1 MKIYCQYV
9 TSSTKEV
16 AKKLGL
22 NANYVNNIESYFVTN
37 NTMTQDQLTDDKIE
51 ERAKRIQDFLD
62 NKKEEAKQVRYAIPE
77 YETEEFNPEIDTDLA
92 YFDPN
97 FTYTT
102 LSIFKNASDFINW
115 KNKQQN
121 PDLFKTPQDAYLY
134 ELWKVM
140 EEEFNGNSSEE
151 AKKIAESKLINYRKE
166 IAPYTKEDINNNE
179 VVKKASANNINEK
192 DIQSQLWKHMQNMGL
207 SVSGSKGMQEFLKTH
222 NLQSVQQ
229 AIESP
234 EVQKEMD
241 EIKQKAIA
249 DSTFMKAPNGRKSN
263 LTERQWLQVRTKAFK
278 DWFGDWEK
286 VVPSTEAAEELISYV
301 TNISNRNNRFS
312 KLAQLLLNNNL
323 LPYNL
328 KYFKIDNNRDDIE
341 KAAGLWSSFVNYI
354 EVLGNNVSQE
364 SIDKHLLHEL
374 IHYNTEQI
382 LQDYK
387 DNKIT
392 NNAKREAIKN
402 LYDIIT
408 YAKDFLSKDIQAN
421 KNKYIEIAKRQNS
434 TIDSRVFYAF
444 DNQGSSE
451 IDEFISEVFTNPG
464 FQEILNNIPYKES
477 KQTIWSKIKN
487 AISSIFGFDINKGSV
502 LEEALKASSNLLQN
516 NNVSKVVD
524 ENGEP
529 LVVYHGSNE
538 YGFKVFDPSKSDD
551 KISLFASSSKWI
563 ASTYT
568 SFKPLENTLVR
579 KALLKGNAIDLIKNE
594 DWKSLEK
601 LINSVIDINLPRP
614 EEFGY
619 PMSYDG
625 NEKVLDEVLAIQ
637 KELDNPNL
645 TEEEQS
651 SLLADLTKAEDKYY
665 YSGNYTFRVKQRI
678 IRGKNNIEISID
690 DSYDKEFNSSYYN
703 EGGVIFRGSPE
714 ELIDALTFDTK
725 VYDLF
730 LNIKNP
736 LTLDNQVNEYGH
748 ANNWN
753 NLDFA
758 PAAKEVQNR
767 TLWGEATIGTHKET
781 KTRDVAAYA
790 KEHGYDGVIFKQIA
804 DKGGYPGYQSLN
816 PMTDADYLY
825 EDMYIGE
832 DSFNAT
838 NKLESDIIIAFNSN
852 QIKSATDNVGTFSR
866 TNNDIT
872 TYTTPQGEIYGF
884 VDKEGNVYLD
894 ETKISPE
901 HPIHEYTHL
910 WDRVV
915 QQKNPKLWN
924 RGIELMK
931 QTTLWNE
938 ILNSEHYGKAW
949 QQLGI
954 NGERLNNLIA
964 SEVHARLTG
973 TEGEALLKKLAKKK
987 GQSNIIS
994 KLKEWLLDI
1003 WKTLGETFGT
1013 WNKESLDNLTL
1024 EDFNHLTIR
1033 DFAKGYNPV
1042 SNTFMYNDKSNVQ
1055 SNNIQAEE
1063 FKIEYT
1069 PIGKSRQTYTV
1080 KGSHIYNKE
1089 GKEVFAKNSK
1099 DRNKIFANLAVLQG
1113 RAVVIQHKNSSYIV
1127 NNRDQII
1134 SVTSGKIME
1143 WGKENGDRKAIL
1155 EAAKEKFESKNKQ
1168 SSQDNNIIKESDYSK
1183 QLIKVLQNLV
1193 NKIKAS
1199 NIKEAKAAQNLYEWT
1214 IQAQQAILDAIKN
1227 GEREDGDL
1235 FLDKVQEHLNTLAQK
1250 LPENLA
1256 KEAMKAAKEMGKD
1269 WGKITTNAQ
1278 AKEVK
1283 TILNFKPEEAE
1294 FYSGAAEGSDK
1305 AWEEAATKAG
1315 IKVKNYTTTNWDNL
1329 SNEWKE
1335 KIDKEYQE
1343 VVNTLG
1349 RKALD
1354 INSYAGKLVRRDMMQ
1369 ADKADAIFAVGEI
1382 AFNGYVNGD
1391 TGYATT
1397 RGIIRDIPIYLFDQK
1412 DNIWKIW
1419 NKEQSKFIPTSQ
1431 PTLTKNAAV
1440 IGTRKLQDNGRNA
1453 ISELIDF
1460 SLGRSAGKKF
1470 SEQSQETVL
1479 QKTQKVINQIQE
1491 DTSKIKLTEDEHN
1504 YINTETNDLF
1514 ARTTTVIQANKD
1526 GKPFEE
1532 NDWKLPS
1539 TTIGTQVD
1547 RFVRDFFDGK
1557 LGDLNTLGDRY
1568 YNATTEQWQA
1578 FMQDLQKLK
1587 DFFDGKT
1594 KESKGKKLHIVPK
1607 DITLTGTVEVT
1618 DEKGNKKLLP
1628 VAGTVDLLAYDD
1640 EGNFYIYDMKTKRSA
1655 NIYDSDEV
1663 KWKNQLSLYK
1673 QLLEQKYGVKVV
1685 GTGIIP
1691 IKVDYLAPKTENGT
1705 AEYTAKEGQLYNHGK
1720 AYTNAQPRQVKEL
1733 DMIHRRTTEPLDIRF
1748 EKLKD
1753 AEKKLLKDKPIAP
1766 VTEEFN
1772 PNAGKSVF
1780 TINLDDDMSEAMEAD
1795 ADAYAKARAFF
1806 EEKEKQNAVEE
1817 QKAEDRYNK
1826 ALAYLDEQVKTMPY
1840 TGKTINTNEESTLT
1854 KLGKLITPTQLNDR
1868 INYIARSFSSQID
1881 LAVEEMTET
1890 IKEQLAEAK
1899 AEKDETKINK
1909 LNHALKVLENPD
1921 KQREKAVKMLGSNT
1935 LINRMKQEIQ
1945 DVIDY
1950 SKNPNI
1956 KNQYQI
1962 LSDYFIDIFNLA
1974 TPIMEQYENVKFTIH
1989 KTNILDGSN
1998 LKEGASI
2005 EMTESTEDLQNEENA
2020 YEDSDDGDRAATG
2033 NEGWSFKIKFEDPHN
2048 TLTRD
2053 TKKVLYNLV
2062 KMNGDEVDV
2071 DDLGKPRYIAFNQAY
2086 AILLDKLA
2094 NKIVEPQ
2101 DFVQKDKDGN
2111 ISYPLLEEMANKFP
2125 WVNQVLDALD
2135 VDNTDGY
2142 GNLGTMFYSAFKR
2155 YFTHYYM
2162 LRGNKVFPMN
2172 EMTPVESALA
2182 ETTGNYEHGN
2192 VLDENSIY
2200 NSDKTINQEHIN
2212 NIKEKIKRLDSLAA
2226 HFNDNYIEIA
2236 EGLNSILRS
2245 IGFNTTVQE
2254 LIGLSQDGEYM
2265 KNYRILK
2272 SSINRILSI
2281 AEKLENKHL
2290 IQESKDEI
2298 KKIAPI
2304 LGTVS
2309 ELNNCTSFRQNG
2321 NNYPSYTPCSFMS
2334 NMIDHLKSDKYF
2346 KQYIEEQFK
2355 PYDKWFYD
2363 EKEGRYLNGWLN
2375 LIMTNPDVR
2384 NHLSLKEIK
2393 FIAEGSSDIFNN
2405 DSQAAIEYN
2414 EWLPNQIRKS
2424 FLHLYFD
2431 TPNDSSSKIQYADYA
2446 FPIFSDSEMAAFI
2459 RMPKYIKNF
2468 RDRLTPKLRDV
2479 VLQEINRITKVNQRE
2494 KVGVSKIQHFD
2505 TRGKDFLFIPEMNAY
2520 KKELFQFI
2528 DNDDMSGLDAFIDEK
2543 LKEIMKQKVEKA
2555 LSADQESIIEF
2566 VMNSAKVKT
2575 KEEAI
2580 EKFAEFV
2587 WNNAYA
2593 QSQIIQ
2599 LTVTDLAYYKN
2610 EIDFQK
2616 RYKEVYA
2623 SGTRFNSESKYG
2635 KKNFN
2640 IIYLADAVVTS
2651 NSYGLVEETLNKAVE
2666 EKRLTLAEKYNI
2678 LSMFSKIKSTD
2689 GQGFRTLT
2697 SYRSM
2702 LDMMGQW
2709 TPRLQALYERLNN
2722 GTWKYEDFENIL
2734 QTLKP
2739 FAYTQTI
2746 QNDGLGGKIRIGH
2759 QIKDSEFVLLAI
2771 YNTLAMG
2778 GTKDISQNTGSP
2790 QLRALNMFM
2799 EENGID
2805 AAIFE
2810 SGVKTG
2816 GQGIIDINHSDTRA
2830 AKVLETKLPTKNKEN
2845 KREYTLA
2852 DAIMHEYTTYYKSKK
2867 EGAKAFN
2874 EASPSEKLEWGL
2886 LQMLRNGNITQEAFN
2901 KFTKKAMPTEV
2912 EVKEMLEKACK
2923 TVNKNGDILEDLNK
2937 NGIMLNT
2944 SVVHSIPTS
2953 DYMIAQQNPEHLF
2966 DAQSV
2971 AGSQNRNLIESDFP
2985 ADFELKFK
2993 DSFDKNHV
3001 LKGNEINKLC
3011 SDLII
3016 ENLLEDFET
3025 IKADFKNIETIQKI
3039 LIKAIQASNKY
3050 GNDMINALQIVEVNG
3065 KKQFNIP
3072 TNNINTLN
3080 KLQELVLSVFSNR
3093 ITKQKNKKGAAC
3105 TLVSSFGFTHDLHVI
3120 KDKEGN
3126 LQFEVYMP
3134 WHSQKH
3140 LAPFLVDVL
3149 DDDGKVI
3156 GKKIDIEKVKE
3167 NDPKLLEGFGY
3178 RIPTEGKYSMMS
3190 FIIKGFLPQ
3199 ENGSTIIMPAD
3210 TIVYA
3215 GEDFDI
3221 DKKFLQFY
3229 NYYKTKDG
3237 KYKTYEYD
3245 WSKGVAGNSRQAR
3258 ENMLLDLY
3266 RKVWGSPQIR
3276 DQVMSPGGYDT
3287 IKTDAYKT
3295 DIVNDP
3301 QLLNAWAKAHGINT
3315 NFIEELNNIQNDE
3328 DGAAVYNS
3336 FASDVNALNKSI
3348 KEATLDEV
3356 EDFLSK
3362 NKKTFDPLSMETF
3375 IYFHKQNMAGAS
3387 LIGIYANNNV
3397 GQAKRQFSNLE
3408 LKKEIV
3414 INNRTIK
3421 SLHDAYTTVEG
3432 KTIRISK
3439 LCAEFSAASVDNVK
3453 DPVLARLAQTPNTA
3467 YITCFML
3474 CAGMTSEEISLVFNL
3489 PGFRDIIDLYGL
3501 IDAKTIKDLPKLLA
3515 IKAAKAKINKLAEN
3529 DSSIDKVRA
3538 NKMIEELTEQILSI
3552 SNSIPSSD
3560 FNFDSDTMREATFY
3574 YNLYKNIDIKT
3585 DVNTDL
3591 VLMSS
3596 VIARMNKLVGPLLE
3610 IEAAAQDLRTVT
3622 QLGRADSPN
3631 GSVGITLAEMYRQKQ
3646 ALKAFN
3652 YKAQQPEFTLNNAEQ
3667 LIQDDLINPFGDLE
3681 TIRTKLQESPLAKLQ
3696 AFYSLGIDSVPTVM
3710 RDLFTQT
3717 SESFQLELNYLFE
3730 ESANYNLPTA
3740 TIQDF
3745 MDSYIIYEL
3754 TKSKMFGD
3762 SEEGTFAEKRN
3773 YYLYKFPADLQKM
3786 QTDPDLKEVFQ
3797 LGALNRLRV
3806 NNGEIV
3812 LDKSGRVTED
3822 VRNRFMRDFDS
3833 LLYGNDKAKKLAEDL
3848 FKYAYYKEGFKF
3860 SHNSF
3865 GNFFST
3871 QFLSSFPEYIDTL
3884 RNIDNHLVDID
3895 GKFFAQFM
3903 FNHLGEFVTK
3913 RSVKGFSRHGD
3924 MFIPDNAASVT
3935 NYRTDRH
3942 RYRYF
3947 EYMTLIDEMGTNYNV
3962 RLDPNTQFSKHPKYI
3977 ILHDVEHDE
3986 INNKTLDYYNSS
3998 ETVND
4003 IYNRT
4008 VNPNLKTALN
4018 LATQNGFVSGMQ
4030 SEEDFA
4036 FLNNSTKDELKIED
4050 PFANETPETT
4060 TEEEKLKDYKPQEE
4074 LKKQNMKPCPAP
4086 AGKKY
4091 SPEIQK
4097 RIEDF
4102 KKTNKLSERIKLKQL
4117 GVKDEDLI

>member
-1 MKIYCQYV
+1 MKIYCQYA
-9 TSSTKEV
+9 TPSTKEV

-37 NTMTQDQLTDDKIE
+37 NTITQDQLADDKIE
-51 ERAKRIQDFLD
+51 ERVKRIQDFLD
-62 NKKEEAKQVRYAIPE
+62 NKKEEAKQVRYAIPD
-77 YETEEFNPEIDTDLA
+77 YVTGNNYIYQNEFSKLVFYDRE
-92 YFDPN
+92 
-97 FTYTT
+97 
-102 LSIFKNASDFINW
+102 LSNVYLLQFKNASDFINW

-134 ELWKVM
+134 ELWRVM
-140 EEEFNGNSSEE
+140 EEAFNDNSSEK
-151 AKKIAESKLINYRKE
+151 AKEIAESKLINYRKE

-179 VVKKASANNINEK
+179 AVKKASNTQINSNN
-192 DIQSQLWKHMQNMGL
+192 
-207 SVSGSKGMQEFLKTH
+207 
-222 NLQSVQQ
+222 
-229 AIESP
+229 
-234 EVQKEMD
+234 
-241 EIKQKAIA
+241 
-249 DSTFMKAPNGRKSN
+249 KSF
-263 LTERQWLQVRTKAFK
+263 E
-278 DWFGDWEK
+278 
-286 VVPSTEAAEELISYV
+286 
-301 TNISNRNNRFS
+301 
-312 KLAQLLLNNNL
+312 
-323 LPYNL
+323 
-328 KYFKIDNNRDDIE
+328 KYFKFQAPITETTDEKLLNGKLAFTRDGNIVVSKNINKEDIFKYIKGEIDSPTSKQKKVVFDSLAKKGYTEE
-341 KAAGLWSSFVNYI
+341 KLRKLIQTNEDA
-354 EVLGNNVSQE
+354 
-364 SIDKHLLHEL
+364 KKLLIYHEL
-374 IHYNTEQI
+374 SHKYWEDNGKDYYKGDERNTDGTLISEKINWLSPNKLKVEERATLDAIQRLELEKSIANTEQSS
-382 LQDYK
+382 Q
-387 DNKIT
+387 
-392 NNAKREAIKN
+392 NNQQTPQFTWDRTSNNSYEVSSKGDKRFSALYATFKKGTIIDGVDVGGMTIEDVYQKVIKKSGKGK
-402 LYDIIT
+402 
-408 YAKDFLSKDIQAN
+408 APA
-421 KNKYIEIAKRQNS
+421 E
-434 TIDSRVFYAF
+434 DS
-444 DNQGSSE
+444 
-451 IDEFISEVFTNPG
+451 
-464 FQEILNNIPYKES
+464 ILNLD
-477 KQTIWSKIKN
+477 
-487 AISSIFGFDINKGSV
+487 A
-502 LEEALKASSNLLQN
+502 
-516 NNVSKVVD
+516 VD
-524 ENGEP
+524 DDGYP
-529 LVVYHGSNE
+529 LFN
-538 YGFKVFDPSKSDD
+538 PSKLPQYLLR
-551 KISLFASSSKWI
+551 II
-563 ASTYT
+563 ADYT
-568 SFKPLENTLVR
+568 TLGGR
-579 KALLKGNAIDLIKNE
+579 K
-594 DWKSLEK
+594 
-601 LINSVIDINLPRP
+601 
-614 EEFGY
+614 
-619 PMSYDG
+619 
-625 NEKVLDEVLAIQ
+625 
-637 KELDNPNL
+637 
-645 TEEEQS
+645 
-651 SLLADLTKAEDKYY
+651 LTKEELED
-665 YSGNYTFRVKQRI
+665 F
-678 IRGKNNIEISID
+678 
-690 DSYDKEFNSSYYN
+690 SYY
-703 EGGVIFRGSPE
+703 EGYLPLWQE
-714 ELIDALTFDTK
+714 WANQNPELIDELRIKAKGKILTDQFANTRVSQARAL
-725 VYDLF
+725 
-730 LNIKNP
+730 
-736 LTLDNQVNEYGH
+736 
-748 ANNWN
+748 
-753 NLDFA
+753 
-758 PAAKEVQNR
+758 
-767 TLWGEATIGTHKET
+767 
-781 KTRDVAAYA
+781 
-790 KEHGYDGVIFKQIA
+790 A
-804 DKGGYPGYQSLN
+804 D
-816 PMTDADYLY
+816 
-825 EDMYIGE
+825 
-832 DSFNAT
+832 
-838 NKLESDIIIAFNSN
+838 
-852 QIKSATDNVGTFSR
+852 
-866 TNNDIT
+866 
-872 TYTTPQGEIYGF
+872 
-884 VDKEGNVYLD
+884 
-894 ETKISPE
+894 
-901 HPIHEYTHL
+901 
-910 WDRVV
+910 
-915 QQKNPKLWN
+915 
-924 RGIELMK
+924 
-931 QTTLWNE
+931 
-938 ILNSEHYGKAW
+938 ILNS
-949 QQLGI
+949 QNGI
-954 NGERLNNLIA
+954 N
-964 SEVHARLTG
+964 
-973 TEGEALLKKLAKKK
+973 
-987 GQSNIIS
+987 
-994 KLKEWLLDI
+994 
-1003 WKTLGETFGT
+1003 
-1013 WNKESLDNLTL
+1013 
-1024 EDFNHLTIR
+1024 
-1033 DFAKGYNPV
+1033 
-1042 SNTFMYNDKSNVQ
+1042 
-1055 SNNIQAEE
+1055 
-1063 FKIEYT
+1063 
-1069 PIGKSRQTYTV
+1069 
-1080 KGSHIYNKE
+1080 
-1089 GKEVFAKNSK
+1089 
-1099 DRNKIFANLAVLQG
+1099 
-1113 RAVVIQHKNSSYIV
+1113 
-1127 NNRDQII
+1127 
-1134 SVTSGKIME
+1134 
-1143 WGKENGDRKAIL
+1143 
-1155 EAAKEKFESKNKQ
+1155 
-1168 SSQDNNIIKESDYSK
+1168 
-1183 QLIKVLQNLV
+1183 
-1193 NKIKAS
+1193 
-1199 NIKEAKAAQNLYEWT
+1199 
-1214 IQAQQAILDAIKN
+1214 
-1227 GEREDGDL
+1227 
-1235 FLDKVQEHLNTLAQK
+1235 
-1250 LPENLA
+1250 
-1256 KEAMKAAKEMGKD
+1256 
-1269 WGKITTNAQ
+1269 
-1278 AKEVK
+1278 
-1283 TILNFKPEEAE
+1283 
-1294 FYSGAAEGSDK
+1294 
-1305 AWEEAATKAG
+1305 
-1315 IKVKNYTTTNWDNL
+1315 
-1329 SNEWKE
+1329 
-1335 KIDKEYQE
+1335 
-1343 VVNTLG
+1343 
-1349 RKALD
+1349 
-1354 INSYAGKLVRRDMMQ
+1354 
-1369 ADKADAIFAVGEI
+1369 
-1382 AFNGYVNGD
+1382 
-1391 TGYATT
+1391 
-1397 RGIIRDIPIYLFDQK
+1397 
-1412 DNIWKIW
+1412 
-1419 NKEQSKFIPTSQ
+1419 
-1431 PTLTKNAAV
+1431 
-1440 IGTRKLQDNGRNA
+1440 
-1453 ISELIDF
+1453 

-1491 DTSKIKLTEDEHN
+1491 ETSKIKLTEDEHN
-1504 YINTETNDLF
+1504 YINIETNDLF

-1587 DFFDGKT
+1587 DFFDGKA

-1673 QLLEQKYGVKVV
+1673 QLLEQKYGVKVI

-1691 IKVDYLAPKTENGT
+1691 IKVDYLAPKTEGGT

-1733 DMIHRRTTEPLDIRF
+1733 GRIHRRTTEPLDIRF

-1753 AEKKLLKDKPIAP
+1753 AEKKLLKDKPVAP

-1772 PNAGKSVF
+1772 PNAGKSVL

-1795 ADAYAKARAFF
+1795 ADAYAEARAFF
-1806 EEKEKQNAVEE
+1806 EEREQQNAIEE

-1840 TGKTINTNEESTLT
+1840 TGKTINVNEESTLT

-1868 INYIARSFSSQID
+1868 INYIARAFSSQID

-1890 IKEQLAEAK
+1890 IKEQLAKAK

-1945 DVIDY
+1945 DAID
-1950 SKNPNI
+1950 SSEDSNI

-2053 TKKVLYNLV
+2053 VKKVLYNLV

-2071 DDLGKPRYIAFNQAY
+2071 DDLGQPRYIAFNQAY

-2111 ISYPLLEEMANKFP
+2111 ISYPLLEEMTNKFP

-2162 LRGNKVFPMN
+2162 LRGNKFFPMN

-2192 VLDENSIY
+2192 ILDENSIY

-2245 IGFNTTVQE
+2245 IGFNTTAQE

-2309 ELNNCTSFRQNG
+2309 ELNNCTSFRQNS
-2321 NNYPSYTPCSFMS
+2321 NNYPSYTPCSFIS

-2384 NHLSLKEIK
+2384 NHLSLREMK

-2494 KVGVSKIQHFD
+2494 KAGVSKIQHFD

-2528 DNDDMSGLDAFIDEK
+2528 DNNDMSGLNAFIDEK

-2666 EKRLTLAEKYNI
+2666 EKRLTLTEKYNI

-2816 GQGIIDINHSDTRA
+2816 GQGIVDINHSDTRA
-2830 AKVLETKLPTKNKEN
+2830 AKVLETKLPTKNKKN

-2852 DAIMHEYTTYYKSKK
+2852 DAIIHEYTTYYKSKK

-2923 TVNKNGDILEDLNK
+2923 TVNKNGDVLEDLNK

-2971 AGSQNRNLIESDFP
+2971 AGSQNRNLIEADFP

-3178 RIPTEGKYSMMS
+3178 RI
-3190 FIIKGFLPQ
+3190 
-3199 ENGSTIIMPAD
+3199 
-3210 TIVYA
+3210 
-3215 GEDFDI
+3215 
-3221 DKKFLQFY
+3221 
-3229 NYYKTKDG
+3229 
-3237 KYKTYEYD
+3237 
-3245 WSKGVAGNSRQAR
+3245 
-3258 ENMLLDLY
+3258 
-3266 RKVWGSPQIR
+3266 
-3276 DQVMSPGGYDT
+3276 
-3287 IKTDAYKT
+3287 
-3295 DIVNDP
+3295 
-3301 QLLNAWAKAHGINT
+3301 
-3315 NFIEELNNIQNDE
+3315 
-3328 DGAAVYNS
+3328 
-3336 FASDVNALNKSI
+3336 
-3348 KEATLDEV
+3348 
-3356 EDFLSK
+3356 
-3362 NKKTFDPLSMETF
+3362 
-3375 IYFHKQNMAGAS
+3375 
-3387 LIGIYANNNV
+3387 
-3397 GQAKRQFSNLE
+3397 
-3408 LKKEIV
+3408 
-3414 INNRTIK
+3414 
-3421 SLHDAYTTVEG
+3421 
-3432 KTIRISK
+3432 
-3439 LCAEFSAASVDNVK
+3439 
-3453 DPVLARLAQTPNTA
+3453 
-3467 YITCFML
+3467 
-3474 CAGMTSEEISLVFNL
+3474 
-3489 PGFRDIIDLYGL
+3489 
-3501 IDAKTIKDLPKLLA
+3501 
-3515 IKAAKAKINKLAEN
+3515 
-3529 DSSIDKVRA
+3529 
-3538 NKMIEELTEQILSI
+3538 
-3552 SNSIPSSD
+3552 
-3560 FNFDSDTMREATFY
+3560 
-3574 YNLYKNIDIKT
+3574 
-3585 DVNTDL
+3585 
-3591 VLMSS
+3591 
-3596 VIARMNKLVGPLLE
+3596 
-3610 IEAAAQDLRTVT
+3610 
-3622 QLGRADSPN
+3622 
-3631 GSVGITLAEMYRQKQ
+3631 
-3646 ALKAFN
+3646 
-3652 YKAQQPEFTLNNAEQ
+3652 
-3667 LIQDDLINPFGDLE
+3667 
-3681 TIRTKLQESPLAKLQ
+3681 
-3696 AFYSLGIDSVPTVM
+3696 
-3710 RDLFTQT
+3710 
-3717 SESFQLELNYLFE
+3717 
-3730 ESANYNLPTA
+3730 
-3740 TIQDF
+3740 
-3745 MDSYIIYEL
+3745 
-3754 TKSKMFGD
+3754 
-3762 SEEGTFAEKRN
+3762 
-3773 YYLYKFPADLQKM
+3773 
-3786 QTDPDLKEVFQ
+3786 
-3797 LGALNRLRV
+3797 
-3806 NNGEIV
+3806 
-3812 LDKSGRVTED
+3812 
-3822 VRNRFMRDFDS
+3822 
-3833 LLYGNDKAKKLAEDL
+3833 
-3848 FKYAYYKEGFKF
+3848 
-3860 SHNSF
+3860 
-3865 GNFFST
+3865 
-3871 QFLSSFPEYIDTL
+3871 
-3884 RNIDNHLVDID
+3884 
-3895 GKFFAQFM
+3895 
-3903 FNHLGEFVTK
+3903 
-3913 RSVKGFSRHGD
+3913 
-3924 MFIPDNAASVT
+3924 
-3935 NYRTDRH
+3935 
-3942 RYRYF
+3942 
-3947 EYMTLIDEMGTNYNV
+3947 
-3962 RLDPNTQFSKHPKYI
+3962 
-3977 ILHDVEHDE
+3977 
-3986 INNKTLDYYNSS
+3986 
-3998 ETVND
+3998 
-4003 IYNRT
+4003 
-4008 VNPNLKTALN
+4008 
-4018 LATQNGFVSGMQ
+4018 
-4030 SEEDFA
+4030 
-4036 FLNNSTKDELKIED
+4036 
-4050 PFANETPETT
+4050 
-4060 TEEEKLKDYKPQEE
+4060 
-4074 LKKQNMKPCPAP
+4074 
-4086 AGKKY
+4086 
-4091 SPEIQK
+4091 
-4097 RIEDF
+4097 
-4102 KKTNKLSERIKLKQL
+4102 
-4117 GVKDEDLI
+4117 

>member
-1 MKIYCQYV
+1 MKIYCQYA
-9 TSSTKEV
+9 THSTREV

-22 NANYVNNIESYFVTN
+22 NINYVNNIESYFVTN
-37 NTMTQDQLTDDKIE
+37 NIITQDQLADDKIE

-77 YETEEFNPEIDTDLA
+77 YETEEFNPEIHTYLT

-97 FTYTT
+97 FTYIGLLT
-102 LSIFKNASDFINW
+102 FKNASDFINW

-134 ELWKVM
+134 ELWRVM
-140 EEEFNGNSSEE
+140 EEAFNSNSSEK
-151 AKKIAESKLINYRKE
+151 AKEIAESKLINYRKE

-179 VVKKASANNINEK
+179 AVKKASTNNINEK

-222 NLQSVQQ
+222 NLQLVQQ
-229 AIESP
+229 AIENP

-249 DSTFMKAPNGRKSN
+249 NGTFMKAPNGRKSN

-286 VVPSTEAAEELISYV
+286 EYTPPRKYDLSTWERTGEYV
-301 TNISNRNNRFS
+301 KKF
-312 KLAQLLLNNNL
+312 
-323 LPYNL
+323 
-328 KYFKIDNNRDDIE
+328 
-341 KAAGLWSSFVNYI
+341 G
-354 EVLGNNVSQE
+354 
-364 SIDKHLLHEL
+364 
-374 IHYNTEQI
+374 
-382 LQDYK
+382 
-387 DNKIT
+387 
-392 NNAKREAIKN
+392 
-402 LYDIIT
+402 
-408 YAKDFLSKDIQAN
+408 KDFLGNDYYTSEEVLSHPVERKETTKEDPFGFNSTGVSRAIKVGTLVNRLNPLNGICQFTAQRIQAFLKDRYGIDAHTN
-421 KNKYIEIAKRQNS
+421 IIEAKS
-434 TIDSRVFYAF
+434 PVTGKIITHHVAALTIDGKSYIY
-444 DNQGSSE
+444 DMPQT
-451 IDEFISEVFTNPG
+451 EFISTNG
-464 FQEILNNIPYKES
+464 NTFNVGNKEYKEAVITKEYAPRLIEIS
-477 KQTIWSKIKN
+477 KDSLLKNYGDTNDTQISVIKN
-487 AISSIFGFDINKGSV
+487 TAKLSGNIKSSDIETNYIP
-502 LEEALKASSNLLQN
+502 AYSSD
-516 NNVSKVVD
+516 VSKVVD

-529 LVVYHGSNE
+529 LVVYHGTGTPNITTFDLNKTVSGKAFWFANE
-538 YGFKVFDPSKSDD
+538 DAQKAVSYGSKG
-551 KISLFASSSKWI
+551 IEGFTMMPLFVNMR
-563 ASTYT
+563 
-568 SFKPLENTLVR
+568 KPLLNDPESMAPQGDNEN
-579 KALLKGNAIDLIKNE
+579 
-594 DWKSLEK
+594 
-601 LINSVIDINLPRP
+601 
-614 EEFGY
+614 
-619 PMSYDG
+619 YDG
-625 NEKVLDEVLAIQ
+625 GLVLG
-637 KELDNPNL
+637 
-645 TEEEQS
+645 
-651 SLLADLTKAEDKYY
+651 KAEDLGFDEEDYEALSDMGLTK
-665 YSGNYTFRVKQRI
+665 
-678 IRGKNNIEISID
+678 
-690 DSYDKEFNSSYYN
+690 DSYLATGNVS
-703 EGGVIFRGSPE
+703 
-714 ELIDALTFDTK
+714 
-725 VYDLF
+725 
-730 LNIKNP
+730 NP
-736 LTLDNQVNEYGH
+736 NQ
-748 ANNWN
+748 
-753 NLDFA
+753 L
-758 PAAKEVQNR
+758 
-767 TLWGEATIGTHKET
+767 
-781 KTRDVAAYA
+781 
-790 KEHGYDGVIFKQIA
+790 
-804 DKGGYPGYQSLN
+804 
-816 PMTDADYLY
+816 
-825 EDMYIGE
+825 
-832 DSFNAT
+832 
-838 NKLESDIIIAFNSN
+838 
-852 QIKSATDNVGTFSR
+852 KSATDNVGTFSR

-872 TYTTPQGEIYGF
+872 AYTTPQGEVYGF

-973 TEGEALLKKLAKKK
+973 TEGEVLLKKLAKKK

-1042 SNTFMYNDKSNVQ
+1042 SNTFMYNDESNVQ
-1055 SNNIQAEE
+1055 SNNIQVEE

-1069 PIGKSRQTYTV
+1069 PIGKSRQTYTI

-1113 RAVVIQHKNSSYIV
+1113 RAVVIQHKNSSYVV

-1155 EAAKEKFESKNKQ
+1155 EAAKEKFEKNK
-1168 SSQDNNIIKESDYSK
+1168 S
-1183 QLIKVLQNLV
+1183 
-1193 NKIKAS
+1193 
-1199 NIKEAKAAQNLYEWT
+1199 
-1214 IQAQQAILDAIKN
+1214 
-1227 GEREDGDL
+1227 
-1235 FLDKVQEHLNTLAQK
+1235 
-1250 LPENLA
+1250 
-1256 KEAMKAAKEMGKD
+1256 
-1269 WGKITTNAQ
+1269 Q
-1278 AKEVK
+1278 AKSI
-1283 TILNFKPEEAE
+1283 TQQQNNTFSLNFKPEEAE

-1315 IKVKNYTTTNWDNL
+1315 IKVKNYTITNWDNL

-1349 RKALD
+1349 RKVLD

-1382 AFNGYVNGD
+1382 ASNGYVNGD

-1397 RGIIRDIPIYLFDQK
+1397 RGIIRDIPVYLFDQK
-1412 DNIWKIW
+1412 DNTWKVW

-1587 DFFDGKT
+1587 DFFDGKA
-1594 KESKGKKLHIVPK
+1594 KESNGKKLHIVPK

-1640 EGNFYIYDMKTKRSA
+1640 EGNFYIYDMKTKRNA
-1655 NIYDSDEV
+1655 NIYDSDEI

-1673 QLLEQKYGVKVV
+1673 QLLEQKYGVKVI

-1733 DMIHRRTTEPLDIRF
+1733 GRIHRRTTEPLDIRF

-1772 PNAGKSVF
+1772 PNASKSVL

-1795 ADAYAKARAFF
+1795 ADVYAKARAFF
-1806 EEKEKQNAVEE
+1806 EEREKQNAIEE

-1840 TGKTINTNEESTLT
+1840 TGKTINANEELTLT

-1945 DVIDY
+1945 DAID
-1950 SKNPNI
+1950 SSEDPNI

-2053 TKKVLYNLV
+2053 VKKVLYNLV

-2071 DDLGKPRYIAFNQAY
+2071 DDLGQPRYIAFNQAY

-2111 ISYPLLEEMANKFP
+2111 ISYPLLEEMTNKFP

-2162 LRGNKVFPMN
+2162 LRGNKFFPMN

-2192 VLDENSIY
+2192 ILDENSIY

-2212 NIKEKIKRLDSLAA
+2212 NIKEKIKHLDSLAA

-2245 IGFNTTVQE
+2245 IGFNTTAQE

-2321 NNYPSYTPCSFMS
+2321 NNYPSYTPCSFLS

-2384 NHLSLKEIK
+2384 NHLSLREMK
-2393 FIAEGSSDIFNN
+2393 FIAEGSSDMFNN
-2405 DSQAAIEYN
+2405 DSQAAVEYN

-2494 KVGVSKIQHFD
+2494 KAGVSKIQHFD
-2505 TRGKDFLFIPEMNAY
+2505 KRGKDFLFIPEMNAY

-2528 DNDDMSGLDAFIDEK
+2528 DNNDMSGLDAFIDEK

-2830 AKVLETKLPTKNKEN
+2830 AKVLETKLPNKDKEN

-2867 EGAKAFN
+2867 EGAIAFSK
-2874 EASPSEKLEWGL
+2874 ASPSEKLEWGL

-2901 KFTKKAMPTEV
+2901 KFTKKAIPTEV

-2923 TVNKNGDILEDLNK
+2923 TVNKNGDILEDLNN

-2971 AGSQNRNLIESDFP
+2971 AGSQNRNLIEADFP

-3199 ENGSTIIMPAD
+3199 ENGSTIMMPAD

-3215 GEDFDI
+3215 GEDFD
-3221 DKKFLQFY
+3221 
-3229 NYYKTKDG
+3229 
-3237 KYKTYEYD
+3237 
-3245 WSKGVAGNSRQAR
+3245 
-3258 ENMLLDLY
+3258 
-3266 RKVWGSPQIR
+3266 
-3276 DQVMSPGGYDT
+3276 
-3287 IKTDAYKT
+3287 
-3295 DIVNDP
+3295 
-3301 QLLNAWAKAHGINT
+3301 
-3315 NFIEELNNIQNDE
+3315 
-3328 DGAAVYNS
+3328 
-3336 FASDVNALNKSI
+3336 
-3348 KEATLDEV
+3348 
-3356 EDFLSK
+3356 
-3362 NKKTFDPLSMETF
+3362 
-3375 IYFHKQNMAGAS
+3375 
-3387 LIGIYANNNV
+3387 
-3397 GQAKRQFSNLE
+3397 
-3408 LKKEIV
+3408 
-3414 INNRTIK
+3414 
-3421 SLHDAYTTVEG
+3421 
-3432 KTIRISK
+3432 K
-3439 LCAEFSAASVDNVK
+3439 LCVEVK
-3453 DPVLARLAQTPNTA
+3453 
-3467 YITCFML
+3467 
-3474 CAGMTSEEISLVFNL
+3474 
-3489 PGFRDIIDLYGL
+3489 
-3501 IDAKTIKDLPKLLA
+3501 
-3515 IKAAKAKINKLAEN
+3515 
-3529 DSSIDKVRA
+3529 
-3538 NKMIEELTEQILSI
+3538 
-3552 SNSIPSSD
+3552 
-3560 FNFDSDTMREATFY
+3560 
-3574 YNLYKNIDIKT
+3574 
-3585 DVNTDL
+3585 
-3591 VLMSS
+3591 
-3596 VIARMNKLVGPLLE
+3596 
-3610 IEAAAQDLRTVT
+3610 LR
-3622 QLGRADSPN
+3622 
-3631 GSVGITLAEMYRQKQ
+3631 
-3646 ALKAFN
+3646 
-3652 YKAQQPEFTLNNAEQ
+3652 
-3667 LIQDDLINPFGDLE
+3667 
-3681 TIRTKLQESPLAKLQ
+3681 
-3696 AFYSLGIDSVPTVM
+3696 
-3710 RDLFTQT
+3710 
-3717 SESFQLELNYLFE
+3717 
-3730 ESANYNLPTA
+3730 
-3740 TIQDF
+3740 
-3745 MDSYIIYEL
+3745 
-3754 TKSKMFGD
+3754 
-3762 SEEGTFAEKRN
+3762 
-3773 YYLYKFPADLQKM
+3773 
-3786 QTDPDLKEVFQ
+3786 
-3797 LGALNRLRV
+3797 
-3806 NNGEIV
+3806 
-3812 LDKSGRVTED
+3812 
-3822 VRNRFMRDFDS
+3822 
-3833 LLYGNDKAKKLAEDL
+3833 
-3848 FKYAYYKEGFKF
+3848 
-3860 SHNSF
+3860 
-3865 GNFFST
+3865 
-3871 QFLSSFPEYIDTL
+3871 
-3884 RNIDNHLVDID
+3884 
-3895 GKFFAQFM
+3895 
-3903 FNHLGEFVTK
+3903 
-3913 RSVKGFSRHGD
+3913 
-3924 MFIPDNAASVT
+3924 
-3935 NYRTDRH
+3935 
-3942 RYRYF
+3942 
-3947 EYMTLIDEMGTNYNV
+3947 
-3962 RLDPNTQFSKHPKYI
+3962 
-3977 ILHDVEHDE
+3977 
-3986 INNKTLDYYNSS
+3986 
-3998 ETVND
+3998 
-4003 IYNRT
+4003 
-4008 VNPNLKTALN
+4008 
-4018 LATQNGFVSGMQ
+4018 
-4030 SEEDFA
+4030 
-4036 FLNNSTKDELKIED
+4036 
-4050 PFANETPETT
+4050 
-4060 TEEEKLKDYKPQEE
+4060 
-4074 LKKQNMKPCPAP
+4074 
-4086 AGKKY
+4086 
-4091 SPEIQK
+4091 
-4097 RIEDF
+4097 
-4102 KKTNKLSERIKLKQL
+4102 
-4117 GVKDEDLI
+4117 

>member
-1 MKIYCQYV
+1 MKIYCQFA
-9 TSSTKEV
+9 TSSTREV

-37 NTMTQDQLTDDKIE
+37 NTMTQDQLTDNKIE

-62 NKKEEAKQVRYAIPE
+62 NKKEKAKQVRYAIPD
-77 YETEEFNPEIDTDLA
+77 YVTGNNYIYQNEFSKLVFYDRE
-92 YFDPN
+92 
-97 FTYTT
+97 
-102 LSIFKNASDFINW
+102 LSNVYLLQFKNASDFINW

-121 PDLFKTPQDAYLY
+121 PDLFKTLQDAYLY
-134 ELWKVM
+134 ELWRVM
-140 EEEFNGNSSEE
+140 EEEFNGNSSEK
-151 AKKIAESKLINYRKE
+151 AKEIAESKLVNYRKE

-179 VVKKASANNINEK
+179 AVKN
-192 DIQSQLWKHMQNMGL
+192 
-207 SVSGSKGMQEFLKTH
+207 
-222 NLQSVQQ
+222 Q
-229 AIESP
+229 A
-234 EVQKEMD
+234 
-241 EIKQKAIA
+241 
-249 DSTFMKAPNGRKSN
+249 
-263 LTERQWLQVRTKAFK
+263 
-278 DWFGDWEK
+278 
-286 VVPSTEAAEELISYV
+286 
-301 TNISNRNNRFS
+301 NRNKSFE
-312 KLAQLLLNNNL
+312 
-323 LPYNL
+323 
-328 KYFKIDNNRDDIE
+328 KYFKFQASINETTDEKILNGKLAFTRNGDITISKNLSKEDVFKYIKGEIDSPTSKQKKVVFDSLAKKGYTEERLKKIIQTDEDAKKLLIYHELSHKYWEDSSKDYYEGDKRNANCTLISEKINWLSPNKLKVEERATLDAIQRLELEKNIANTKKNVKQIPQFTWDRTSNNSYEVSSKGDKRFSALYATFKKGTIIDGIDVGGRTIEDVYQSVIKKSRKGQAPSKDSKLYRTSVSSYTGDITPDANTIFVFGSNPEGRHGAGAAKIAREQFGAIYGQGEGLQGNAYALPTKDLRVTENRGLRSISESQIIENIKKLYETARQNPDKQFKVAYRNTDRASLNGYTGLEMIDMFLKAGSIPTNIVFSKEWVDTGKFNLSRDELEDFSYTEGYLPLWQEWAKQHPELIKELRE
-341 KAAGLWSSFVNYI
+341 KAKGKTLTDQFANTR
-354 EVLGNNVSQE
+354 VSQ
-364 SIDKHLLHEL
+364 
-374 IHYNTEQI
+374 
-382 LQDYK
+382 
-387 DNKIT
+387 
-392 NNAKREAIKN
+392 AR
-402 LYDIIT
+402 
-408 YAKDFLSKDIQAN
+408 
-421 KNKYIEIAKRQNS
+421 
-434 TIDSRVFYAF
+434 
-444 DNQGSSE
+444 
-451 IDEFISEVFTNPG
+451 
-464 FQEILNNIPYKES
+464 
-477 KQTIWSKIKN
+477 
-487 AISSIFGFDINKGSV
+487 
-502 LEEALKASSNLLQN
+502 ALA
-516 NNVSKVVD
+516 
-524 ENGEP
+524 
-529 LVVYHGSNE
+529 
-538 YGFKVFDPSKSDD
+538 
-551 KISLFASSSKWI
+551 
-563 ASTYT
+563 
-568 SFKPLENTLVR
+568 
-579 KALLKGNAIDLIKNE
+579 
-594 DWKSLEK
+594 
-601 LINSVIDINLPRP
+601 
-614 EEFGY
+614 
-619 PMSYDG
+619 
-625 NEKVLDEVLAIQ
+625 
-637 KELDNPNL
+637 
-645 TEEEQS
+645 
-651 SLLADLTKAEDKYY
+651 
-665 YSGNYTFRVKQRI
+665 
-678 IRGKNNIEISID
+678 
-690 DSYDKEFNSSYYN
+690 
-703 EGGVIFRGSPE
+703 
-714 ELIDALTFDTK
+714 
-725 VYDLF
+725 
-730 LNIKNP
+730 
-736 LTLDNQVNEYGH
+736 
-748 ANNWN
+748 
-753 NLDFA
+753 
-758 PAAKEVQNR
+758 
-767 TLWGEATIGTHKET
+767 
-781 KTRDVAAYA
+781 
-790 KEHGYDGVIFKQIA
+790 
-804 DKGGYPGYQSLN
+804 
-816 PMTDADYLY
+816 
-825 EDMYIGE
+825 
-832 DSFNAT
+832 
-838 NKLESDIIIAFNSN
+838 
-852 QIKSATDNVGTFSR
+852 
-866 TNNDIT
+866 
-872 TYTTPQGEIYGF
+872 
-884 VDKEGNVYLD
+884 
-894 ETKISPE
+894 
-901 HPIHEYTHL
+901 
-910 WDRVV
+910 
-915 QQKNPKLWN
+915 
-924 RGIELMK
+924 
-931 QTTLWNE
+931 E
-938 ILNSEHYGKAW
+938 ILNS
-949 QQLGI
+949 QNGI
-954 NGERLNNLIA
+954 N
-964 SEVHARLTG
+964 
-973 TEGEALLKKLAKKK
+973 
-987 GQSNIIS
+987 
-994 KLKEWLLDI
+994 
-1003 WKTLGETFGT
+1003 
-1013 WNKESLDNLTL
+1013 
-1024 EDFNHLTIR
+1024 
-1033 DFAKGYNPV
+1033 
-1042 SNTFMYNDKSNVQ
+1042 
-1055 SNNIQAEE
+1055 
-1063 FKIEYT
+1063 
-1069 PIGKSRQTYTV
+1069 
-1080 KGSHIYNKE
+1080 
-1089 GKEVFAKNSK
+1089 
-1099 DRNKIFANLAVLQG
+1099 
-1113 RAVVIQHKNSSYIV
+1113 
-1127 NNRDQII
+1127 
-1134 SVTSGKIME
+1134 
-1143 WGKENGDRKAIL
+1143 
-1155 EAAKEKFESKNKQ
+1155 
-1168 SSQDNNIIKESDYSK
+1168 
-1183 QLIKVLQNLV
+1183 
-1193 NKIKAS
+1193 
-1199 NIKEAKAAQNLYEWT
+1199 
-1214 IQAQQAILDAIKN
+1214 
-1227 GEREDGDL
+1227 
-1235 FLDKVQEHLNTLAQK
+1235 
-1250 LPENLA
+1250 
-1256 KEAMKAAKEMGKD
+1256 
-1269 WGKITTNAQ
+1269 
-1278 AKEVK
+1278 
-1283 TILNFKPEEAE
+1283 
-1294 FYSGAAEGSDK
+1294 
-1305 AWEEAATKAG
+1305 
-1315 IKVKNYTTTNWDNL
+1315 
-1329 SNEWKE
+1329 
-1335 KIDKEYQE
+1335 
-1343 VVNTLG
+1343 
-1349 RKALD
+1349 
-1354 INSYAGKLVRRDMMQ
+1354 
-1369 ADKADAIFAVGEI
+1369 
-1382 AFNGYVNGD
+1382 
-1391 TGYATT
+1391 
-1397 RGIIRDIPIYLFDQK
+1397 
-1412 DNIWKIW
+1412 
-1419 NKEQSKFIPTSQ
+1419 
-1431 PTLTKNAAV
+1431 
-1440 IGTRKLQDNGRNA
+1440 
-1453 ISELIDF
+1453 

-1587 DFFDGKT
+1587 DFFDGKA

-1705 AEYTAKEGQLYNHGK
+1705 AEYTAKEGQLYNHDK
-1720 AYTNAQPRQVKEL
+1720 AYTNAQPRQIKEL
-1733 DMIHRRTTEPLDIRF
+1733 GRIHRRTTESLDIRF

-1753 AEKKLLKDKPIAP
+1753 AEKKLLKDKSVVP

-1772 PNAGKSVF
+1772 PNAGKSVL

-1795 ADAYAKARAFF
+1795 AYAKARAFF
-1806 EEKEKQNAVEE
+1806 EEREQQNAVEE

-1826 ALAYLDEQVKTMPY
+1826 ALAYLNEQIKTMPY
-1840 TGKTINTNEESTLT
+1840 TGKTIEVNEESTLT

-1868 INYIARSFSSQID
+1868 INYIARAFSSQID

-1945 DVIDY
+1945 DTID
-1950 SKNPNI
+1950 SSEDLNI

-2005 EMTESTEDLQNEENA
+2005 EMSESTEDLQNEENA

-2071 DDLGKPRYIAFNQAY
+2071 DDLGQPRYIAFNQAY

-2111 ISYPLLEEMANKFP
+2111 ISYPLLEEMTNKFP

-2162 LRGNKVFPMN
+2162 LRGNKFFPMN

-2212 NIKEKIKRLDSLAA
+2212 NIKEKIKRLNSLAA

-2245 IGFNTTVQE
+2245 IGFNTTAQE

-2375 LIMTNPDVR
+2375 LIMTNSDVR
-2384 NHLSLKEIK
+2384 NHLSLREMK
-2393 FIAEGSSDIFNN
+2393 FFAEGSSDIFNN
-2405 DSQAAIEYN
+2405 DSQAAVEYN

-2446 FPIFSDSEMAAFI
+2446 FPIFSDSEMATFI

-2494 KVGVSKIQHFD
+2494 KAGVSKIQHFD
-2505 TRGKDFLFIPEMNAY
+2505 TRGKDFLFIPEMNDY
-2520 KKELFQFI
+2520 KAEIFEFI
-2528 DNDDMSGLDAFIDEK
+2528 DNNDMSGLDAFIDEK
-2543 LKEIMKQKVEKA
+2543 LKEIMNQKVEKA
-2555 LSADQESIIEF
+2555 LNADKESIIEF

-2575 KEEAI
+2575 EEEAI
-2580 EKFAEFV
+2580 EKFAEFF

-2599 LTVTDLAYYKN
+2599 LTVTDLAYSKD
-2610 EIDFQK
+2610 EVDFQK

-2666 EKRLTLAEKYNI
+2666 EKRLTLAEKYNV

-2746 QNDGLGGKIRIGH
+2746 QNDGLGGKMRVGH

-2830 AKVLETKLPTKNKEN
+2830 AKVLETKLPTKDKKS

-2867 EGAKAFN
+2867 EGVKAFT

-2923 TVNKNGDILEDLNK
+2923 TVNKNGDVLEDLNE
-2937 NGIMLNT
+2937 NGTMLNT

-3016 ENLLEDFET
+3016 ENLLKDFET
-3025 IKADFKNIETIQKI
+3025 IKNDFKNIETIQKI

-3140 LAPFLVDVL
+3140 LAPFLTDVL

-3199 ENGSTIIMPAD
+3199 ENGSTIMMPAD

-3245 WSKGVAGNSRQAR
+3245 WSKGVAGNSRAAR

-3266 RKVWGSPQIR
+3266 RKVWGSPQMR

-3336 FASDVNALNKSI
+3336 FTSDINALNKSI

-3356 EDFLSK
+3356 KDFLSK

-3421 SLHDAYTTVEG
+3421 SLHDAYTTVER

-3453 DPVLARLAQTPNTA
+3453 DPVLARLGQTPNTA

-3474 CAGMTSEEISLVFNL
+3474 CAGMTSEEISLIFNL
-3489 PGFRDIIDLYGL
+3489 PGFRDVIDLYGL
-3501 IDAKTIKDLPKLLA
+3501 IDAKTIEDLPKLLA

-3529 DSSIDKVRA
+3529 DPSIDKVKA
-3538 NKMIEELTEQILSI
+3538 DKMIKELTEQILSI

-3591 VLMSS
+3591 VLMAS
-3596 VIARMNKLVGPLLE
+3596 VIARMNKLVEPLLE

-3631 GSVGITLAEMYRQKQ
+3631 GSVGITLAEMYRQRQ

-3652 YKAQQPEFTLNNAEQ
+3652 YKTQQPEFTLNNAEQ

-3717 SESFQLELNYLFE
+3717 SESFQLELNHLFE

-3773 YYLYKFPADLQKM
+3773 YYLYKFPSDLQKL

-3822 VRNRFMRDFDS
+3822 VRNRYMRDFDS
-3833 LLYGNDKAKKLAEDL
+3833 LLYGNNKAKKLAEDL
-3848 FKYAYYKEGFKF
+3848 FKYAYYKEEFKF

-3884 RNIDNHLVDID
+3884 RNIDNHLID
-3895 GKFFAQFM
+3895 RKFFDQFM

-3924 MFIPDNAASVT
+3924 MFIPDKAASVI
-3935 NYRTDRH
+3935 NYRTDSH
-3942 RYRYF
+3942 RYI
-3947 EYMTLIDEMGTNYNV
+3947 EYMTLVDAMGTTYNV

-3998 ETVND
+3998 ETVNA

-4036 FLNNSTKDELKIED
+4036 FLNDSTKEELKIED
-4050 PFANETPETT
+4050 PFANETPETI

-4074 LKKQNMKPCPAP
+4074 LEKQDMKPCPAP

-4102 KKTNKLSERIKLKQL
+4102 KKNGKNMVEMLNLTKL
-4117 GVKDEDLI
+4117 GVDMEDLK